1 MTARQGCST
10 AVPRTLPVPAGPLP
24 AGRAHRSPRPLPQM
38 DPAAS
43 WDGAEDRHGGGG
55 GRHRRAGH
63 GRQGEPGLD
72 LLAAAALRRSLS

>member
-38 DPAAS
+38 TRPRPGTAPRI
-43 WDGAEDRHGGGG
+43 GMEVEEDDTDAPVTVVR
-55 GRHRRAGH
+55 
-63 GRQGEPGLD
+63 ESLD
-72 LLAAAALRRSLS
+72 WTC